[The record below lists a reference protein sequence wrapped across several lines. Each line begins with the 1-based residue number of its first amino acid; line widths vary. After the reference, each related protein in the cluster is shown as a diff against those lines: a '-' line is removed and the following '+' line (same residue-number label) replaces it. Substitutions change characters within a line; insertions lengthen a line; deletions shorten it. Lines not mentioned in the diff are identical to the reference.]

1 MNSRR
6 RSIFPGA
13 LIAALLGITLF
24 TGGCSQWQHVR
35 NKADGKGTTLV
46 RIKTEPA
53 GADISVNGN
62 AIGVSNLEVP
72 IRYPS
77 RVRLYQRRQY
87 LPYPHVA
94 ETEIESFYKNDFTIT
109 AYLVGYFP
117 MKTTITLNG
126 EPTKDV
132 VIRLRKKPD

>member
-1 MNSRR
+1 MKNAMRNM
-6 RSIFPGA
+6 FPGMVIVA
-13 LIAALLGITLF
+13 VLGTVLF
-24 TGGCSQWQHVR
+24 AGGCSQWQFVR
-35 NKADGKGTTLV
+35 DKADGKGTTLV
-46 RIKTEPA
+46 RIRTEPP

-77 RVRLYQRRQY
+77 RVGLYQRREY

-132 VIRLRKKPD
+132 VIRLRKKPE